1 MVSTDC
7 RPLAPPAT
15 SKDPMEQ
22 QEHRFLDPYS
32 CKGRERHRGGGQ
44 AGAECAG
51 FSSNGDAWPGDKVA
65 GWGCLC
71 PRSP

>member
-15 SKDPMEQ
+15 SKDPTEQ

-32 CKGRERHRGGGQ
+32 CKGRERHGGG
-44 AGAECAG
+44 G
-51 FSSNGDAWPGDKVA
+51 
-65 GWGCLC
+65 
-71 PRSP
+71 